1 MITGYHCGSVG
12 QVSNKFHWNITSGSY
27 NYAIVWQAQ
36 SIRLSCSN
44 ETWLVVVVLYEE
56 AKIWDLLWSVGCL
69 LFIIIPMVTKLY
81 ITLIGIVISC
91 VCVCVMWVHVV
102 VYVSAYGNWLYSVP
116 LCYSIDTLT
125 ASAFLTTWLIGSPL
139 YTTRLTTTVV
149 YDALLSTVKWRIFG
163 KWKDNTENIP
173 LCTTRLIFTDTND
186 ISMSYFTYTLC
197 TSLHNVFLL

>member
-1 MITGYHCGSVG
+1 MVCWLLIIYYHPYG
-12 QVSNKFHWNITSGSY
+12 N
-27 NYAIVWQAQ
+27 QAVYH
-36 SIRLSCSN
+36 INRNC
-44 ETWLVVVVLYEE
+44 
-56 AKIWDLLWSVGCL
+56 D
-69 LFIIIPMVTKLY
+69 KL
-81 ITLIGIVISC
+81 C

-163 KWKDNTENIP
+163 K
-173 LCTTRLIFTDTND
+173 
-186 ISMSYFTYTLC
+186 
-197 TSLHNVFLL
+197 